1 MTSNKLAFIGGSGIY
16 KLDILS
22 EVIEHDLMSSFGQPS
37 SKILEG
43 QINGNSIFFLSRHGV
58 GHRLAPSEINYRAN
72 IDCLKQ
78 LGVTDIISLSAVGS
92 LKEDLDPGTFVI
104 VDQFIDRTINR
115 KKTFFENGIV
125 AHVSMAEPTN
135 KTLMN
140 KSKDILESL
149 NIKHSYGG
157 TYLAMEGPQFSS
169 KAESL
174 LYRSWNCD
182 VIGMTNMPEAKLAR
196 EAEIRYASISMVT
209 DFDSWSSEHENVDL
223 QMLLETMR
231 NNVKKSKNFIESFS
245 NKYFSNLDFSSDN
258 TSTILNTSIITQYEN
273 WNRETEV
280 KLSNILKRFKQENN
294 VVSK

>member
-182 VIGMTNMPEAKLAR
+182 VIGMTNMPEAKLAK

-231 NNVKKSKNFIESFS
+231 KNVEKSINFIESFS
-245 NKYFSNLDFSSDN
+245 NKYFSKLDFSSDN
-258 TSTILNTSIITQYEN
+258 TSTILNTSIVTQYEN

-294 VVSK
+294 VGSK